1 MEELKEMK
9 EMKDNKPKEA
19 AMEIDLRALLMVL
32 RRHLFSLVLVTLVC
46 ASIFYLFSRF
56 FITKQYEASATLIVN
71 NLSSD
76 KSTSFNSSELM
87 AAQDLA
93 DVYSIIIKSDSVMKT
108 VIKELN
114 LNVTSD
120 DLKKDISV
128 STVNS
133 TQIIEITMT
142 NVDATYARKV
152 IAKIVEVAP
161 PIIQTKVAA
170 GSVKIISAARVT
182 NGGAPVSP
190 NNFRNALIGAALGFV
205 LTLAVVIVRELMNNT
220 FKTEDDISKMLDIPL
235 LGVIPAVDTRLFNK
249 SV

>member
-1 MEELKEMK
+1 MEELKDVK
-9 EMKDNKPKEA
+9 ENKPKETEK
-19 AMEIDLRALLMVL
+19 EIDLRALLIIL
-32 RRHLFSLVLVTLVC
+32 KRHLFSLVLVTLVC
-46 ASIFYLFSRF
+46 ASVFYLFSRF

-76 KSTSFNSSELM
+76 KSTSFNNSELM

-108 VIKELN
+108 VIKELD

-120 DLKKDISV
+120 DLKKDITV

-133 TQIIEITMT
+133 TQIIEVTMR

-190 NNFRNALIGAALGFV
+190 NNFRNALIGAVLGFLV
-205 LTLAVVIVRELMNNT
+205 TLAIVAVRELTNNT
-220 FKTEDDISKMLDIPL
+220 FKTEDDISKILDIPL
-235 LGVIPAVDTRLFNK
+235 LGVIPAVDTKSFNK